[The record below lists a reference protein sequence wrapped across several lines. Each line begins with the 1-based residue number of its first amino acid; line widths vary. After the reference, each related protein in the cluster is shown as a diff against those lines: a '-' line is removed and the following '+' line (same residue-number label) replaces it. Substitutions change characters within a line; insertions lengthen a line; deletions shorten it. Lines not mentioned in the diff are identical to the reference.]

1 MVNPVSG
8 VQRWVLIDAGPES
21 VFSYLADLPRHSEWD
36 EHSGFR
42 VILTPDD
49 PVAQGSVCQ
58 RERVE
63 IFQAPILRGG
73 VTSNQVSWIKSLT
86 VTGYEPNAG
95 IDFETKNLYNG
106 LSVGSEFISFRL
118 FPEGAGTVLVMT
130 DKKNPHL
137 PGPFHL
143 LMLVMETVKTIV
155 TGPIVSLLFRA
166 FPGLRSNR
174 ELARIKA
181 AVEQA

>member
-8 VQRWVLIDAGPES
+8 VQRWVLINAGPAA
-21 VFSYLADLPRHSEWD
+21 VFSYLADLPRHSEWA

-42 VILTPDD
+42 LILTPDD
-49 PVAQGSVCQ
+49 PVGQGSVCK
-58 RERVE
+58 RERLE
-63 IFQAPILRGG
+63 IFQASLLRGG
-73 VTSNQVSWIKSLT
+73 VTSSEVSWIKSLT
-86 VTGYEPNAG
+86 VTGYDPNEG
-95 IDFETKNLYNG
+95 IDFETKNIYNG

-130 DKKNPHL
+130 DKKSPHV
-137 PGPFHL
+137 PGLFHL
-143 LMLVMETVKTIV
+143 LMLVMETVKSIV
-155 TGPIVSLLFRA
+155 TQPMVNLLFRM

-181 AVEQA
+181 AVEQT

>member
-1 MVNPVSG
+1 VNPVSSG
-8 VQRWVLIDAGPES
+8 VQRWALINAGPEA

-42 VILTPDD
+42 LILTPDD
-49 PVAQGSVCQ
+49 PVGQGSVCQ
-58 RERVE
+58 RERLE

-73 VTSNQVSWIKSLT
+73 ATSSQVSWIKSLT
-86 VTGYEPNAG
+86 VTGYEPNES

-106 LSVGSEFISFRL
+106 LSVGSEYISFRL

-130 DKKNPHL
+130 DKKKPHL

-143 LMLVMETVKTIV
+143 LMLGMETLKTIATRPMV
-155 TGPIVSLLFRA
+155 DLLFRV
-166 FPGLRSNR
+166 FPGLRSNSQ
-174 ELARIKA
+174 LARIKA

>member
-1 MVNPVSG
+1 MNPVSG
-8 VQRWVLIDAGPES
+8 VQRWILINAGPEP
-21 VFSYLADLPRHSEWD
+21 VFSYLANLSRHSEWD

-42 VILTPDD
+42 LILISDD
-49 PVAQGSVCQ
+49 PVALGSSCQ

-63 IFQAPILRGG
+63 MFQAPILRGG
-73 VTSNQVSWIKSLT
+73 VTSRQVSWIKSLT
-86 VTGYEPNAG
+86 VTGYEPNNS

-118 FPEGAGTVLVMT
+118 FPEGTGTVLVMT

-143 LMLVMETVKTIV
+143 LMLGMETLKTIA
-155 TGPIVSLLFRA
+155 TRPFINLLFRV

-174 ELARIKA
+174 QLARIKS